1 MRISALLAS
10 FVFLA
15 WTGLAGLAGQA
26 RQGAPAPAP
35 CNPVG
40 SVRFVCGQQAP
51 EDLVLLPGSQWIVAS
66 AFAGTGG
73 INMISVR
80 DHTTNLAFP
89 IATSKERLDA
99 KTYNTCPG
107 PPEPAD
113 KAKFAT
119 HGLALFAGRN
129 STHRLYAV
137 HHGGRES
144 IEVFEVDVRGQV
156 PVLTWVG
163 CAVAPDPI
171 GLNSV
176 VALPDGGFIA
186 TDFLARGID
195 AAGRGRMLA
204 GENNGALWEW
214 HTASGWKKVPGS
226 EAAGANGL
234 EISKDGNWLYVAAWG
249 SQSFFRLSRGQTPV
263 KRDTVPLGFRVD
275 NIRWAPDGSIFA
287 AGQGGVAPMQTS
299 NVVKINP
306 TTLKVQEIIRH
317 PNSDEFGS
325 GTVAVQIGK
334 EIWVGSF
341 RGDRIAIFPAP

>member
-1 MRISALLAS
+1 MKMSILLAS
-10 FVFLA
+10 IVLIA
-15 WTGLAGLAGQA
+15 WASGPAGQT
-26 RQGAPAPAP
+26 RQGAPAPVP
-35 CNPVG
+35 CTPVG
-40 SVRFVCGQQAP
+40 TVRFVCGQRAP

-66 AFAGTGG
+66 AFAGIGG
-73 INMISVR
+73 INLIDVR
-80 DHTTNLAFP
+80 DHSTTLAYP
-89 IATSKERLDA
+89 GAASKERLDA

-107 PPEPAD
+107 PPDAGD

-119 HGLALFAGRN
+119 HGLALRAGRN
-129 STHRLYAV
+129 STHTLYAV

-144 IEVFEVDVRGQV
+144 IEVFEVDARSKV

-163 CAVAPDPI
+163 CAVAADPI

-176 VALPDGGFIA
+176 VALPEGGFIA

-214 HTASGWKKVPGS
+214 HTATGWKMVPGS

-234 EISKDGNWLYVAAWG
+234 EISKDGKSLYVAAWG

-263 KRDTVPLGFRVD
+263 KRDAVPLGFRVD

-287 AGQGGVAPMQTS
+287 AGQGGMAPMQTS

-317 PNSDEFGS
+317 PDSAGFGS

-334 EIWVGSF
+334 EVWVGSF
-341 RGDRIAIFPAP
+341 RGDRIAIFPAS